1 MNTEPTVMEKL
12 QPLSGSEVRA
22 DFVDR
27 IKRPTSLVKP
37 GRKER
42 LLIALEERLWLGEF
56 GLALGAFG
64 GLLLSREISRPES
77 LLITVLAALV
87 CARIL
92 TAVVDREVFLRVV
105 PTLAAGAAGCFMTW
119 FLIQLYFLI
128 RYWSGLAAISRPV
141 EWLKVVSILD
151 PLRFV
156 EILVFSGGVAAL
168 CTFLVRE
175 KLAAR
180 PWLSG
185 RLHSPGGKKMWRA
198 GAAVMA
204 LLFLVSAFSAPSDEE
219 RREPGE
225 HYHPL
230 AQAMEMSIYR
240 EDEVAVNKIL
250 ARYPSALD
258 WYLREEKV
266 TNSVR
271 SLGMAR
277 YLVEEKGVDFAPSQ
291 GRFET
296 ALFRAVEARN
306 DPLAEYLLAHGADP
320 NEGRYLPLVEAVK
333 QRRPYAIHFLLEH
346 GARPDAHSSGDGT
359 ALEVAEKTA
368 QDDIWLI
375 LQQKR

>member
-1 MNTEPTVMEKL
+1 
-12 QPLSGSEVRA
+12 
-22 DFVDR
+22 
-27 IKRPTSLVKP
+27 
-37 GRKER
+37 
-42 LLIALEERLWLGEF
+42 
-56 GLALGAFG
+56 
-64 GLLLSREISRPES
+64 PES
-77 LLITVLAALV
+77 VLITALAALV

-92 TAVVDREVFLRVV
+92 TAVVDREVFLRLV

-119 FLIQLYFLI
+119 FLVQLYFLI
-128 RYWSGLAAISRPV
+128 RYWSGFGAISRPV
-141 EWLKVVSILD
+141 EWLKVVSILE

-180 PWLSG
+180 PWISG
-185 RLHSPGGKKMWRA
+185 RLHSSSGKKMWRA

-204 LLFLVSAFSAPSDEE
+204 LLFLVSALSAPSDEG
-219 RREPGE
+219 RREPGK
-225 HYHPL
+225 HYYPL

-240 EDEVAVNKIL
+240 EDKATVNKIL
-250 ARYPSALD
+250 ERYPSALD
-258 WYLREEKV
+258 WYLGEEKV
-266 TNSVR
+266 INSVR

-277 YLVEEKGVDFAPSQ
+277 YLVEEKGVDLAPSQ

-296 ALFRAVEARN
+296 ALYRAVKARN
-306 DPLAEYLLAHGADP
+306 DPLAEYLLDHGADP

-346 GARPDAHSSGDGT
+346 GARSDAPSLGDGT
-359 ALEVAEKTA
+359 ALEVAEKMA
-368 QDDIWLI
+368 RDDIWLI

>member
-1 MNTEPTVMEKL
+1 
-12 QPLSGSEVRA
+12 
-22 DFVDR
+22 
-27 IKRPTSLVKP
+27 
-37 GRKER
+37 
-42 LLIALEERLWLGEF
+42 
-56 GLALGAFG
+56 
-64 GLLLSREISRPES
+64 
-77 LLITVLAALV
+77 
-87 CARIL
+87 
-92 TAVVDREVFLRVV
+92 
-105 PTLAAGAAGCFMTW
+105 
-119 FLIQLYFLI
+119 
-128 RYWSGLAAISRPV
+128 
-141 EWLKVVSILD
+141 
-151 PLRFV
+151 
-156 EILVFSGGVAAL
+156 
-168 CTFLVRE
+168 
-175 KLAAR
+175 
-180 PWLSG
+180 
-185 RLHSPGGKKMWRA
+185 
-198 GAAVMA
+198 MA